1 MDYLSSSWCS
11 IPGGD
16 RMKVKELYHIRD
28 TNFITGSTPEDID
41 FNHTLSQIRYVAE
54 LLNDTITIKRHSTK
68 KTRVLLGTG

>member
-16 RMKVKELYHIRD
+16 RMTVEELYHIGD

-41 FNHTLSQIRYVAE
+41 FNHTLSQI
-54 LLNDTITIKRHSTK
+54 
-68 KTRVLLGTG
+68 